1 MKNRSSI
8 LTNQKGQV
16 AVLVVVIFTF
26 LFLLFGMVINIGMLI
41 HHKINLQNAADMAA
55 YSGAAEQARILST
68 IGWKNFE
75 LRKNLKEFAYF
86 YWAQHSAWNY
96 GFPKNVSQATGVQP
110 QSWMPIICLD
120 DHFNQW
126 AASEDPSFQ
135 PNSKVA
141 EVCKFTQVSFPTI
154 IRPNFVWGRLGTI
167 LNTELN
173 VLQQTNEIRCGE
185 YDRYNE
191 KHALRDRDRYK
202 EYADALL
209 TQIED
214 MAYALNKESDDS
226 VNNTLN
232 HSEFTSS
239 IPRKWDQTS
248 FDDSGTRVF
257 GIPPLPKDIGTIA
270 YQTAWKNL
278 SEPNKM
284 GFQFIPIKPS
294 GGGQGKTQ
302 GPYLRLESFKHNYV
316 LNYMKFPWNSSR
328 EACAPEPYGLDI
340 RDFPVA
346 VRKDKKNVTY
356 YSVRLASK
364 PWLPFLPGLSQP
376 TLEAYAAAKPFG
388 GRIGPDQE
396 DPLIMDNHPP
406 GHFGIPNVSLG
417 PQYPQGLR
425 HREVLYALSHWLYGG
440 GRSSANAV
448 SASKE
453 YGRAALRAANI
464 YEADKY
470 TFNMNNDVPNPRLTD
485 HPDLLPAPS
494 QANYPFVVTSPN
506 ALNSGWGGR
515 AGYSV
520 KFVSFQEL
528 LGYDNP
534 PSNIPPRD
542 ADIAH

>member
-1 MKNRSSI
+1 MKKRSHI
-8 LTNQKGQV
+8 LTSEKGQV
-16 AVLVVVIFTF
+16 AVLVAVIFTF

-86 YWAQHSAWNY
+86 YWAQHSAWND
-96 GFPKNVSQATGVQP
+96 GFPRKQWQATGLQRP
-110 QSWMPIICLD
+110 DWMPIICLD
-120 DHFNQW
+120 DHFNNW
-126 AASEDPSFQ
+126 AQSEDPSFT
-135 PNSKVA
+135 PNRRIA
-141 EVCKFTQVSFPTI
+141 EICKWTQVSFPQI
-154 IRPNFVWGRLGTI
+154 IRPDFIWGRLGTI

-173 VLQQTNEIRCGE
+173 YLQDVNKTRCGE
-185 YDRYNE
+185 YDKYNE
-191 KHALRDRDRYK
+191 AHAMEDRNRYK
-202 EYADALL
+202 GFADTLL

-214 MAYALNKESDDS
+214 LSRAINKEEEDS
-226 VNNTLN
+226 LNNTLN

-239 IPRKWDQTS
+239 IPRKWNQNS
-248 FDDSGTRVF
+248 FDKGGTRVF
-257 GIPPLPKDIGTIA
+257 GIQPLPKDIGTLA

-278 SEPNKM
+278 SEPNKI
-284 GFQFIPIKPS
+284 GFQFVPIKP
-294 GGGQGKTQ
+294 K

-316 LNYMKFPWNSSR
+316 LNYMKFPWSTSR
-328 EACAPEPYGLDI
+328 NTCSPEPYGLDI

-356 YSVRLASK
+356 YSIRLASR

-388 GRIGPDQE
+388 GRIGPEQE
-396 DPLIMDNHPP
+396 DPLIMDRHPP
-406 GHFGIPNVSLG
+406 GHFGIPNISLG
-417 PQYPQGLR
+417 PAYPQGLR
-425 HREVLYALSHWLYGG
+425 HREVLYKLSHWPYGAD
-440 GRSSANAV
+440 RSSADAV
-448 SASKE
+448 VMTKQ

-470 TFNMNNDVPNPRLTD
+470 TFNLNNDVPDPRLTD

-494 QANYPFVVTSPN
+494 KANYPFVVTNPQT
-506 ALNSGWGGR
+506 LNSGWNGR

-534 PSNIPPRD
+534 PSDIPQRD
-542 ADIAH
+542 LDLAH